1 MVAPRFRVLESVVG
15 DIFREID
22 EELRQEHYAKLWQAY
37 GKYVIGAAVALVL
50 ATAGAQGWK
59 QYRIA
64 SRQADSARYSAATA
78 LLVEGRTQD
87 AAALFARLAEDA
99 SGGYRVL
106 SRFHQAALRA
116 KGGDVAGAVA
126 LYDRLADDNAVDK
139 PLRAAAVVLSVMQLL
154 AGDAVVSPERRERL
168 EHMGNQQ
175 SHWAPSVHELMG
187 LLALK
192 EGNLGVARDRFKK
205 LVDDAAAPA
214 GARARAARMLAVI
227 GAQ

>member
-1 MVAPRFRVLESVVG
+1 MVPPRIRVLESVVG

-22 EELRQEHYAKLWQAY
+22 EELRQEHYAKLWRSY

-50 ATAGAQGWK
+50 VTAGAQGWK

-87 AAALFARLAEDA
+87 AAALFSQLAEDA
-99 SGGYRVL
+99 SEGYQVL

-116 KGGDVAGAVA
+116 KGGDVAGAVV
-126 LYDRLADDNAVDK
+126 LYDRLADDDAVDK
-139 PLRAAAVVLSVMQLL
+139 PLRTAAVVLSVMQLL
-154 AGDAVVSPERRERL
+154 ASDGVVSPDRRERL
-168 EHMGNQQ
+168 ENTAQQ
-175 SHWAPSVHELMG
+175 KSRWAPSVHELMG

-192 EGNLGVARDRFKK
+192 EGNLEVARDRFKK

-227 GAQ
+227 GTQ

>member
-1 MVAPRFRVLESVVG
+1 MG

-22 EELRQEHYAKLWQAY
+22 EELRQEHYAKLWRSY

-50 ATAGAQGWK
+50 VMAGAQGWK

-87 AAALFARLAEDA
+87 AAALFSQLAEDA
-99 SGGYRVL
+99 SEGYQVL

-126 LYDRLADDNAVDK
+126 LYDRLADDDAVDK
-139 PLRAAAVVLSVMQLL
+139 PMRTAAVVLSVMQLL
-154 AGDAVVSPERRERL
+154 ASDGVVSPDRRERL
-168 EHMGNQQ
+168 ENTAQQ
-175 SHWAPSVHELMG
+175 KSRWAPSVHELMG

-192 EGNLGVARDRFKK
+192 EGNLEVARDRFKK

-227 GAQ
+227 GTQ

>member
-22 EELRQEHYAKLWQAY
+22 EELRQENYAKLWRSY

-50 ATAGAQGWK
+50 VTAGAQGWK

-78 LLVEGRTQD
+78 LLDEGRTQD
-87 AAALFARLAEDA
+87 AAALFGQLAEDA
-99 SGGYRVL
+99 SGGYQVL

-116 KGGDVAGAVA
+116 KGGDVAGAVE
-126 LYDRLADDNAVDK
+126 LYDLLADDNAVDK
-139 PLRAAAVVLSVMQLL
+139 PLRGAAVVLSVMQLL
-154 AGDAVVSPERRERL
+154 ASDGVVSPERRERL
-168 EHMGNQQ
+168 ENTAAKSSRWG
-175 SHWAPSVHELMG
+175 PSVNELVG
-187 LLALK
+187 LLALQD
-192 EGNLGVARDRFKK
+192 GNLKVARIRFKRV
-205 LVDDAAAPA
+205 VDDAAAPA

-227 GAQ
+227 GAR

>member
-22 EELRQEHYAKLWQAY
+22 EDLRREHYAKLWQAY

-154 AGDAVVSPERRERL
+154 ASNGVVSPERRERL
-168 EHMGNQQ
+168 EPLGGLK
-175 SHWAPSVHELMG
+175 SGWSPSVRELMG
-187 LLALK
+187 LLALR
-192 EGNLGVARDRFKK
+192 EGNLEDARNHFKK
-205 LVDDAAAPA
+205 LVDNAAAPA